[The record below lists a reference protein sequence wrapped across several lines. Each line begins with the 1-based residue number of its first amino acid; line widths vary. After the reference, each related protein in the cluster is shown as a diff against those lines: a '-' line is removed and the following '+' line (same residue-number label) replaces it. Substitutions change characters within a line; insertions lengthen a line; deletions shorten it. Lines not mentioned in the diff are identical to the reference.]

1 MNKLEITIAKAD
13 ELISAMTRLAEAMEN
28 KVNVGMVAVDEPSKV
43 ADRPKEEL
51 PITAEQSEEI
61 KEPGKEE
68 KPVTLEQI
76 RAVLTAKKD
85 EGKNKVIKE
94 LLQKYGTT
102 KLTAIDPAKY
112 THLLKEAEAL

>member
-1 MNKLEITIAKAD
+1 MSKLEITIKSD
-13 ELISAMTRLAEAMEN
+13 ELITALTRLAVVLEN
-28 KVNVGMVAVDEPSKV
+28 KIIAGVVTVDNPSEV
-43 ADRPKEEL
+43 ADSPEEE
-51 PITAEQSEEI
+51 PPSVPEQPEEI
-61 KEPGKEE
+61 KEPAKDE

-85 EGKNKVIKE
+85 EGKNKAIKE

-112 THLLKEAEAL
+112 TDLLKEAEAL